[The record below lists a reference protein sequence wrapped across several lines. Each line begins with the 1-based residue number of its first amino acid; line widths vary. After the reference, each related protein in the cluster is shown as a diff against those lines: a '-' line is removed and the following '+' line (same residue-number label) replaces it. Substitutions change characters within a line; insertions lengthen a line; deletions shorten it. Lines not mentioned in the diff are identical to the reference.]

1 MAFSLPSA
9 RFPLSLTSLRRVAL
23 GAVLLPAVL
32 LVTDPARAEMDL
44 PLESPIVKL
53 MMSQN
58 WPEFKRTLMGGTNA
72 NSTDQSKQPLLVLA
86 ARNNMPQ
93 AVEILLEQQA
103 KIDLQDSFG
112 NSALL
117 WAADQN
123 NVEILEK
130 LIRAGANVN
139 LQNRQGVTPLMRAAE
154 KGSVA
159 SVEKLLKSGAD
170 ASIND
175 YTGRDALSWGQA
187 GGNGKIQRLL
197 EKAR

>member
-130 LIRAGANVN
+130 LIRAGAKRESAEPAGGDTLDAGGGKRVG
-139 LQNRQGVTPLMRAAE
+139 RFGGKAAE
-154 KGSVA
+154 
-159 SVEKLLKSGAD
+159 E
-170 ASIND
+170 
-175 YTGRDALSWGQA
+175 R
-187 GGNGKIQRLL
+187 GGCLHQRLYRPGCPVMG
-197 EKAR
+197 AGRGQR